1 MAHQILEI
9 KVNGARRKVLLQG
22 RVPVYYPNLY
32 VSMNHLGCALN
43 TQQKLLEH
51 IGLAEDFLAHEGIDL
66 VARLQERPQSWY
78 LTDSELSRFVDNA
91 SRHKSAL
98 NERYAGVRRLRAS
111 NRTVGKSHARQRVEA
126 ASEYFQYLY
135 DKLGD
140 GATKVDA
147 AKDLKKRLARKVK
160 AAKSAWNKRKNSDL
174 KGLTCEERE
183 LLLEVMHPQSPRNP
197 FAGEALKLRN
207 YIILL
212 LGLELGLRRAEM
224 LLIKLSDISWN
235 SKMISVVDLE
245 DERLDSR
252 TLAPKFKTHER
263 MLEMSDDL
271 AWEIKK
277 YIDVSRVC
285 VERESDANNHPFL
298 LVAHRRN
305 EGKPLSLKALDG
317 VFPRVGKVAPQLR
330 HIHPHLLRHDSV
342 YNLLESMRDEWG
354 ALTPEGRW
362 MQTQITLTRAF
373 GWSDNSDMPLLYGEK
388 FWGEEVNKAF
398 RARSTRL
405 KSVMDG
411 VADRVRK
418 GSAE

>member
-51 IGLAEDFLAHEGIDL
+51 IGLAEDFLVHEGIDL

-147 AKDLKKRLARKVK
+147 AKDLKKRL
-160 AAKSAWNKRKNSDL
+160 
-174 KGLTCEERE
+174 
-183 LLLEVMHPQSPRNP
+183 
-197 FAGEALKLRN
+197 
-207 YIILL
+207 
-212 LGLELGLRRAEM
+212 
-224 LLIKLSDISWN
+224 
-235 SKMISVVDLE
+235 
-245 DERLDSR
+245 
-252 TLAPKFKTHER
+252 
-263 MLEMSDDL
+263 
-271 AWEIKK
+271 
-277 YIDVSRVC
+277 
-285 VERESDANNHPFL
+285 NHTGFHGDHF
-298 LVAHRRN
+298 V
-305 EGKPLSLKALDG
+305 
-317 VFPRVGKVAPQLR
+317 
-330 HIHPHLLRHDSV
+330 
-342 YNLLESMRDEWG
+342 
-354 ALTPEGRW
+354 
-362 MQTQITLTRAF
+362 
-373 GWSDNSDMPLLYGEK
+373 
-388 FWGEEVNKAF
+388 
-398 RARSTRL
+398 
-405 KSVMDG
+405 
-411 VADRVRK
+411 
-418 GSAE
+418 